1 MLMMPCCIAHKQS
14 AFKLSGNDIVL
25 VFYMSEF
32 SEFSVGFYYYSI
44 LKLVCGN
51 ADVFSWIF
59 VLVFR
64 SYLVSVHTF
73 SSVSLFLCFWFCWV
87 LLPVCWLSWICLTVA
102 YFPSSSVCKQSC
114 LPLCSCQIRFL
125 SVLCVVLPCISMG
138 FLWIAKFRIF
148 QQIKAFFP
156 LPALMFWIWTLSNT
170 STFQF
175 MQENNFLVGLF
186 L

>member
-87 LLPVCWLSWICLTVA
+87 LLPVYWLSWICLTVA
-102 YFPSSSVCKQSC
+102 YFPLRLVCVNS
-114 LPLCSCQIRFL
+114 PVSLCVLVRLGFYLCF
-125 SVLCVVLPCISMG
+125 VLCCPASPWV
-138 FLWIAKFRIF
+138 
-148 QQIKAFFP
+148 FFG
-156 LPALMFWIWTLSNT
+156 LQNFGYSNK
-170 STFQF
+170 
-175 MQENNFLVGLF
+175 
-186 L
+186 

>member
-102 YFPSSSVCKQSC
+102 YFPLRLVCVNS
-114 LPLCSCQIRFL
+114 PVSLCVLVSLGFYLCF
-125 SVLCVVLPCISMG
+125 VLCCPASSWV
-138 FLWIAKFRIF
+138 
-148 QQIKAFFP
+148 FFG
-156 LPALMFWIWTLSNT
+156 LQNFGYSNK
-170 STFQF
+170 
-175 MQENNFLVGLF
+175 
-186 L
+186 